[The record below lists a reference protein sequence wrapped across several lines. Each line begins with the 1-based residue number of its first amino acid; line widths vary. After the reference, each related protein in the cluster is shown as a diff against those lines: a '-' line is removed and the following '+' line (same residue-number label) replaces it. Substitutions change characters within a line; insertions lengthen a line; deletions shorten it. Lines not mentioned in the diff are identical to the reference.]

1 MEAHV
6 SRANNTDKKKKDKII
21 EIVEQRMR
29 YFTEKEV
36 IPE

>member
-1 MEAHV
+1 MYQV
-6 SRANNTDKKKKDKII
+6 PTIRTKKKKDKII